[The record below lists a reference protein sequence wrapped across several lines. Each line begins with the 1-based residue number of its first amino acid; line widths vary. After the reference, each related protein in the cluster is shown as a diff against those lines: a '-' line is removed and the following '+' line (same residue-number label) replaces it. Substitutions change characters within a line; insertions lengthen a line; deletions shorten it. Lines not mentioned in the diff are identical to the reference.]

1 MRVAVVSC
9 ALTLLAAAAF
19 GPARAEPLI
28 TESIDYFDVTGAT
41 PQEVRASLDR
51 MAPTSTRDGKR
62 YDALTYPTI
71 AWRFTFRGLP
81 TCAIT
86 GTTVT
91 AKILIRFPRL
101 AADAATPASLKQ
113 AFARFSDKLMKHQ
126 QAHAQKAIE
135 TARQIE
141 IGISGLPP
149 VHDCKGLEKAAN
161 HLGHNL
167 VTNLQ
172 SLATRLRR
180 PHAARARP
188 GREVSLSRQNLPAA
202 VYRNINAIDPVAPA
216 RKCRRDPNLIHGG

>member
-1 MRVAVVSC
+1 MLAMRVAVVSC
-9 ALTLLAAAAF
+9 VLSLLAAP
-19 GPARAEPLI
+19 GPVRAEPVI
-28 TESIDYFDVTGAT
+28 AETIDYFDVTGAT

-51 MAPTSTRDGKR
+51 LAPTSVRDGKR

-91 AKILIRFPRL
+91 AKIVIRFPRL
-101 AADAATPASLKQ
+101 AANAAAPAALKQ
-113 AFARFSDKLMKHQ
+113 SFSRYTDKLMKHQ

-141 IGISGLPP
+141 TGIAGLPP

-167 VTNLQ
+167 ITSYN
-172 SLATRLRR
+172 RW
-180 PHAARARP
+180 
-188 GREVSLSRQNLPAA
+188 
-202 VYRNINAIDPVAPA
+202 
-216 RKCRRDPNLIHGG
+216 RRDYDDRTLHGRVQGVKFP